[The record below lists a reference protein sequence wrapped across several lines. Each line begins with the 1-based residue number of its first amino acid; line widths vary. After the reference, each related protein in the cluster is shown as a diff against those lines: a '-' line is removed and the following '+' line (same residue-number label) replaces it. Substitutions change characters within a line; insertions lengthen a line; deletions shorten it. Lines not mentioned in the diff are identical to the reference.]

1 MALEG
6 SLQVF
11 KLPEILQM
19 IALQQYTG
27 ILTVQGES
35 DIVAI
40 SFLRGQVVAADA
52 LNQTVE
58 ERLGRVLAARGQVR
72 PEDFAAVTAEHQT
85 GGGRPIDLLVSGGY
99 VTRPQLLGALR
110 SQTAELLAEVLRW
123 QLGDFKF
130 YRGEE
135 VSYEDGFEP
144 ILVHELMVAAAAEP
158 QPPPAPTGVQAKWR
172 DTPLPRLVRAP
183 VTSSEE
189 STETLMPRASAAAG
203 SETAPRLRLTEVAPS
218 AAEAPAASGRTALA
232 WPGTLL
238 ALVVLSSLAFA
249 LRFRADRFALP
260 FPGQQEALAN
270 HEKARMTARY
280 QKLDG
285 AARTYFLLE
294 GRYPEG
300 LQALVEMGLLRQS
313 DLADGSGRPLAY
325 ATGGLQYRVQPVEEW
340 GDSVSALGVAEAVT
354 GNFLLDAEFL
364 RNTGR
369 SQAAPL
375 VLLD

>member
-11 KLPEILQM
+11 KLPEILQTV
-19 IALQQYTG
+19 ALQQYTG

-130 YRGEE
+130 YSGEE

-144 ILVHELMVAAAAEP
+144 ILVHELIAATPAEP
-158 QPPPAPTGVQAKWR
+158 QPAPAPAGAEPRRR
-172 DTPLPRLVRAP
+172 DTPVPRLVRAP

-189 STETLMPRASAAAG
+189 SAETPRPRASAAAG
-203 SETAPRLRLTEVAPS
+203 ETGPRLRLTEIAPT
-218 AAEAPAASGRTALA
+218 AAETPAAAGRAARA
-232 WPGTLL
+232 WPGSLL
-238 ALVVLSSLAFA
+238 ALIALSSLAFA
-249 LRFRADRFALP
+249 LLFRADRLALP
-260 FPGQQEALAN
+260 FPGQQEALAA

-300 LQALVEMGLLRQS
+300 LQALVEMGLLKQP
-313 DLADGSGRPLAY
+313 DLADDDGRPLAY

-340 GDSVSALGVAEAVT
+340 GESVSALGVAEAVT

-369 SQAAPL
+369 SESAPL